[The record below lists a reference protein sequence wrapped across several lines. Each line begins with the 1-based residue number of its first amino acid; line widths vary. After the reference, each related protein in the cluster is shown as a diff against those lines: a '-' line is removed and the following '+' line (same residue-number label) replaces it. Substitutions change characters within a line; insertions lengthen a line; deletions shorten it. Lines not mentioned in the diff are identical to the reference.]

1 MRKRDEEFMAAAL
14 REARQSL
21 ELDEFPVGAVVVIH
35 DEVVVRAH
43 WTGAA
48 QRRLL
53 DHAEMLALMEAER
66 SGKVARRQERQE
78 TTLYTTLEP
87 CALCMAAAMSFLLG
101 RIVYAAEA
109 PVDGGTTLPDRWQ
122 PPNGHPPN
130 GIPYTIP
137 TVIGGIGR
145 EASIALIAEWLRRNP
160 RQTWAA
166 AYIPEDFT
174 RSAG

>member
-1 MRKRDEEFMAAAL
+1 MKKRDEEFMAEAL
-14 REARQSL
+14 GEARRSL
-21 ELDEFPVGAVVVIH
+21 ELDEFPVGAVLVIH

-48 QRRLL
+48 QRQLL

-66 SGKVARRQERQE
+66 SGKVSRRQERQE
-78 TTLYTTLEP
+78 ATLYTTLEP

-109 PVDGGTTLPDRWQ
+109 PVDGGTTLPDLWQ
-122 PPNGHPPN
+122 PPNGHPPD

-137 TVIGGIGR
+137 KVGGGVGR
-145 EASIALIAEWLRRNP
+145 EASIELIAEWLRRNP

-166 AYIPEDFT
+166 AYISEDPA

>member
-1 MRKRDEEFMAAAL
+1 
-14 REARQSL
+14 
-21 ELDEFPVGAVVVIH
+21 
-35 DEVVVRAH
+35 
-43 WTGAA
+43 
-48 QRRLL
+48 
-53 DHAEMLALMEAER
+53 
-66 SGKVARRQERQE
+66 
-78 TTLYTTLEP
+78 
-87 CALCMAAAMSFLLG
+87 MAAAMSFLLG
-101 RIVYAAEA
+101 RIVYAAEP

>member
-1 MRKRDEEFMAAAL
+1 MKKRDEEFMAEAL
-14 REARQSL
+14 AEARRSL
-21 ELDEFPVGAVVVIH
+21 ELDEFPVGAVVVLR

-48 QRRLL
+48 QGRLL

-66 SGKVARRQERQE
+66 SGQVSRRQERQE
-78 TTLYTTLEP
+78 ATLYTTLEP

-109 PVDGGTTLPDRWQ
+109 PVDGGTTLPGLWQ
-122 PPNGHPPN
+122 PPSGHPPD

-137 TVIGGIGR
+137 TGRGGIGL
-145 EASIALIAEWLRRNP
+145 APTAGLDTSPRR
-160 RQTWAA
+160 
-166 AYIPEDFT
+166 
-174 RSAG
+174 G